1 MIVRNPSLCILLLVL
16 FAGEM
21 ASGQNQTINESA
33 RREVVFVCEHGAA
46 LSVVSAAYFN
56 KLAQEQH
63 LGFHAVPRGVTPQ
76 ENLSPQ
82 ATAGLKNDGL
92 APEIQ
97 KPLRLSKTE
106 LSDAHRVVTFLAIP
120 EKYATKTPVENWSDV
135 TWGPGSY
142 EKSRDAILKH
152 MQELLTR
159 LKAETKMP

>member
-1 MIVRNPSLCILLLVL
+1 MIVKNRSLGILLLAL
-16 FAGEM
+16 FAGEI
-21 ASGQNQTINESA
+21 ASGQNQTTNEGA
-33 RREVVFVCEHGAA
+33 PRKVVFVCEHGAA

-56 KLAQEQH
+56 KLAREQH
-63 LGFHAVPRGVTPQ
+63 LSFHAVPRGVTPP

-92 APEIQ
+92 APEIE
-97 KPLRLSKTE
+97 KPLGLSKAE
-106 LSDAHRVVTFLAIP
+106 LDDAHRVVTFCPIP
-120 EKYATKTPVENWSDV
+120 EKYATKTPVEHWNDV

-159 LKAETKMP
+159 LKAETKTP

>member
-1 MIVRNPSLCILLLVL
+1 MRNLSLCILLLAL
-16 FAGEM
+16 FAVEA
-21 ASGQNQTINESA
+21 ASGQKQTTNESA
-33 RREVVFVCEHGAA
+33 PRKVVFVCEHGAA

-63 LGFHAVPRGVTPQ
+63 LTFHAVSRGVTPQ
-76 ENLSPQ
+76 ESLSPQ

-97 KPLRLSKTE
+97 KPLGVSKAE
-106 LSDAHRVVTFLAIP
+106 LGEAGRVVTFCPIP
-120 EKYATKTPVENWSDV
+120 EKYASKTPVENWSDV

-159 LKAETKMP
+159 LKAETNTP

>member
-1 MIVRNPSLCILLLVL
+1 MIVRNRSLCILLLAL
-16 FAGEM
+16 FAAEM
-21 ASGQNQTINESA
+21 ASGQNQTTNESA
-33 RREVVFVCEHGAA
+33 PREVVFVCEHGAA

-56 KLAQEQH
+56 KLARGQH
-63 LGFHAVPRGVTPQ
+63 LGFHAVPRGVTLQ

-92 APEIQ
+92 APDIE
-97 KPLRLSKTE
+97 KPLGLSKAE
-106 LSDAHRVVTFLAIP
+106 VSNANRVVTFFPIP
-120 EKYATKTPVENWSDV
+120 EKYATKTPVENWNDV

-159 LKAETKMP
+159 LKAETQTP